1 MEMGDDDM
9 EIRGIEHGNLSW
21 PLLMAISLC
30 LLFFS
35 FSYHPVV
42 PLLWFPQIFIPLPLD
57 VSAGCFLLLCFFFF
71 FFGVALLLHERLGK
85 PGRVVCGRVSE

>member
-71 FFGVALLLHERLGK
+71 FFVLRFSCTNAWGNLEGWCVGE
-85 PGRVVCGRVSE
+85 

>member
-9 EIRGIEHGNLSW
+9 EIRGIEYGNLSW

-35 FSYHPVV
+35 FSYYPVV
-42 PLLWFPQIFIPLPLD
+42 PLYVLASPDFHPSPT
-57 VSAGCFLLLCFFFF
+57 
-71 FFGVALLLHERLGK
+71 
-85 PGRVVCGRVSE
+85 